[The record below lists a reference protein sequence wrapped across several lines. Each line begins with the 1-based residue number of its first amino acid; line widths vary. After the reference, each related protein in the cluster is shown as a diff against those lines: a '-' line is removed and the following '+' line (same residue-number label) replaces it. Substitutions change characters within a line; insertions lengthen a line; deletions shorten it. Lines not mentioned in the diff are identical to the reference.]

1 MPTVAEVVRRYGPEY
16 LERFGATMPAAHK
29 KVLRD
34 IAACRTGELG
44 MVVYRCADCGQTH
57 AMGRSCGDRHC
68 PSCQRD
74 KAEAWLEK
82 QTDRLL
88 PCPYFLV
95 TFTLPA
101 GLRDVARAHQRV
113 VYAALFEASERGAA
127 YLGGGPEVCG
137 HGPAGVLRCVA
148 HLGPDAGVSSPC
160 PLRRARRRAQRRRH
174 ALAAVAR
181 RLPGAGEG
189 AVDPLPRQVPRPP
202 AVARACWS
210 RSTRRSGIATGWC
223 TRSRPATAGS
233 RCGTWRRMC
242 SAWPS
247 ATIGSSRATMAG

>member
-1 MPTVAEVVRRYGPEY
+1 
-16 LERFGATMPAAHK
+16 MPAGHK

-44 MVVYRCADCGQTH
+44 MVVYRCADCGTTH

-101 GLRDVARAHQRV
+101 ELREVARAHQWV
-113 VYAALFEASERGAA
+113 VYSALFEASSAMTDR
-127 YLGGGPEVCG
+127 LMDVPEV
-137 HGPAGVLRCVA
+137 AE
-148 HLGPDAGVSSPC
+148 DATTT
-160 PLRRARRRAQRRRH
+160 
-174 ALAAVAR
+174 
-181 RLPGAGEG
+181 EK
-189 AVDPLPRQVPRPP
+189 
-202 AVARACWS
+202 
-210 RSTRRSGIATGWC
+210 
-223 TRSRPATAGS
+223 
-233 RCGTWRRMC
+233 
-242 SAWPS
+242 
-247 ATIGSSRATMAG
+247 